1 MNRVIALLKKIRLGQ
16 MLMAFLVGVLLIV
29 STACSSATQAK
40 TPGEGKNPRPEVPN
54 EAVTTPYQGGMNDFS
69 DKDPRTKADPT
80 AEKAKAL
87 IDNAEKNMIDQTG
100 NLGENTKRI
109 LDKKGE
115 NVEQAGENLKQ
126 SAEDTKEKTKGAVS
140 DVKQAAGDV
149 KDSAVGATKQAVE
162 GVKNN
167 TLGATRDLTRGV
179 NQKADDLSSSAKQ
192 AVENVKENTKA
203 AGRDV
208 VDKAQQ
214 TPETVQNKANQA
226 AENTSNFFKD
236 KVDQAARGTQRTL
249 YKTGDAVGDAV
260 D

>member
-40 TPGEGKNPRPEVPN
+40 TPGKGINPRPEVPN

-69 DKDPRTKADPT
+69 DVDPRTKVDPT

-87 IDNAEKNMIDQTG
+87 IDNAEKNVIDQTG
-100 NLGENTKRI
+100 SLGKNTKRI

-126 SAEDTKEKTKGAVS
+126 STEDTKEKAKGAVK
-140 DVKQAAGDV
+140 DVKQSAGDV
-149 KDSAVGATKQAVE
+149 KDSAVDATKQAAE

-167 TLGATRDLTRGV
+167 TLDATRDLTRGV
-179 NQKADDLSSSAKQ
+179 NQKAEDLSSSAKQ
-192 AVENVKENTKA
+192 AVDNVKENTKA

-208 VDKAQQ
+208 VDKAQ
-214 TPETVQNKANQA
+214 
-226 AENTSNFFKD
+226 D
-236 KVDQAARGTQRTL
+236 KVEQAARGTQRTL